1 MDLLVIFM
9 FEAWFENNLDIV
21 HKVWLWGMES
31 LWGFLKVKGP
41 D

>member
-9 FEAWFENNLDIV
+9 FEAWFENSLDIV
-21 HKVWLWGMES
+21 SEVWLQGMES
-31 LWGFLKVKGP
+31 LWFFLKVKGP

>member
-21 HKVWLWGMES
+21 SKVWLWGMES
-31 LWGFLKVKGP
+31 LWYFLKVKCP